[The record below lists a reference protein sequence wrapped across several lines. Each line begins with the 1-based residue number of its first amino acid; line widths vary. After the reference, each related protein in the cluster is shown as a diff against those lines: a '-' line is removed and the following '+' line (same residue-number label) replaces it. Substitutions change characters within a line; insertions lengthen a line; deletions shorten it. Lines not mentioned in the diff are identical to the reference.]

1 MDQFYFFSIDKYQQ
15 YLNDTYIQKN
25 LAIIHVYFKHLH
37 FMRQER
43 GELYGFVD
51 LFSNIGGLMGLCMGF
66 SALSAIELVYFFT
79 LRLFLNMTMPRPEE
93 L

>member
-1 MDQFYFFSIDKYQQ
+1 M
-15 YLNDTYIQKN
+15 LNDTYVEN
-25 LAIIHVYFKHLH
+25 NVAILHVYFKNLH

-66 SALSAIELVYFFT
+66 SALSAVEVLYFFT
-79 LRLFLNMTMPRPEE
+79 MRLFFNMTMYRKEDV
-93 L
+93 